1 MFSKDHPGIMG
12 DLHAEL
18 GRGDNVKLDDRA
30 SGQRMVKQGKAVD
43 LAQMEDIMLPNA
55 GVKTLMQDLHFKGL
69 TSSYYDFHEYML
81 GRYVSENPRVWP
93 LYKDDG
99 MAFQADISTIRSL
112 MLNHCDFGPRSK
124 IEPIPDGRDPLRRKL
139 VELWAEDGTTE
150 VNSNPNP
157 NPNPILLMM
166 TI

>member
-93 LYKDDG
+93 L
-99 MAFQADISTIRSL
+99 
-112 MLNHCDFGPRSK
+112 
-124 IEPIPDGRDPLRRKL
+124 
-139 VELWAEDGTTE
+139 
-150 VNSNPNP
+150 
-157 NPNPILLMM
+157 
-166 TI
+166 